1 MENKTINPDIM
12 NKKSILVIDDDE
24 TFTMYIQS
32 LLENDYEVVTMPD
45 GLDAMAYLSKGNF
58 PDLILLDMEM
68 PKMNGRVFARRIKF
82 NPKFAKI
89 PIIFVTSVN
98 STLIKNSF
106 KNMGIIDFIIKP
118 FNPDEFLNKIQ
129 IFFKKEE

>member
-1 MENKTINPDIM
+1 M